1 MSERN
6 DESVP
11 AGFVPLPRGLG
22 FSDNLQPIYRRRE
35 GDKVALG
42 LIVAPQHGN
51 SLGICHG
58 GVLMTLA
65 DIAAATGVNLACGI
79 RSGTP
84 TVNLAV
90 DFINAARMGQWIQ
103 ANIDLV
109 TVKRRFG
116 FCSGTIANSK
126 EVVARFNGT
135 FYLPDHPGML
145 KEDALGDGVP
155 GTVVD

>member
-1 MSERN
+1 MNERK
-6 DESVP
+6 DEPVP
-11 AGFVPLPRGLG
+11 AGFVPLPGGLG

-35 GDKVALG
+35 GDRVALG
-42 LIVAPQHGN
+42 LVVARQHGN
-51 SLGICHG
+51 SMGICHG

-65 DIAAATGVNLACGI
+65 DIAAATGVNIARGI
-79 RSGTP
+79 RAGTP
-84 TVNLAV
+84 TLNLSV

-103 ANIDLV
+103 ADVDLV

-116 FCSGTIANSK
+116 FCSGTITNNK

-155 GTVVD
+155 GILSD